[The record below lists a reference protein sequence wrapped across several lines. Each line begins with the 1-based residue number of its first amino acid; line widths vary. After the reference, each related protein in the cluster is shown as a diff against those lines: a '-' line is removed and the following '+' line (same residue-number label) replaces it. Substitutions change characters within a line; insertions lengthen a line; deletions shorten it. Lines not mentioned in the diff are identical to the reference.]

1 LSGSSKRFGV
11 FAILLKIGRLSLLL
25 ALLGSLLPC
34 YGLQFNTKL
43 RPQTVVSFDAYARQV
58 EQEQSQRCEG
68 KKTFLRIE
76 EDPETLRSVMNGQLF
91 VERSTSSTPLDIPD
105 GLIHDWYGA
114 VFIPHSTLQ
123 RVLSVLQDFDHHAG
137 IYPQVTRSK
146 LIKRDGNDITGYWRL
161 EQKKQGIQTVFDV
174 TQHAHYEEISP
185 SEWIVKSY
193 AKDIDAVEGAGSA
206 HERVRATGE
215 GMGLLWRL
223 YAYWNLKAVDGGVL
237 AECRSVSLSRGL
249 PGGIGWMIRPFL
261 QSVPKD
267 SMDSTLRSTRK
278 AASE

>member
-1 LSGSSKRFGV
+1 MG
-11 FAILLKIGRLSLLL
+11 GR
-25 ALLGSLLPC
+25 
-34 YGLQFNTKL
+34 
-43 RPQTVVSFDAYARQV
+43 
-58 EQEQSQRCEG
+58 
-68 KKTFLRIE
+68 
-76 EDPETLRSVMNGQLF
+76 LF

-114 VFIPHSTLQ
+114 VFIPHSTLEK
-123 RVLSVLQDFDHHAG
+123 VLSVLQDFDHHAG

-161 EQKKQGIQTVFDV
+161 EQKRQGIQTVFDV
-174 TQHAHYEEISP
+174 TQNAHYEEISP
-185 SEWIVKSY
+185 TEWSVKAY

-206 HERVRATGE
+206 HERIRPTGE
-215 GMGLLWRL
+215 GMGLLWRF

-249 PGGIGWMIRPFL
+249 PSGFAWIIRPLL

-267 SMDSTLRSTRK
+267 SMDSTLRNTRK